1 MMKRALQVILAL
13 AIVSIFMISPIA
25 AATSQGLEWGFV
37 NGDRFDFTLASPEDG
52 FSEQMY
58 MNITDMPAAAIPDP
72 LTDWFNIPDPSIG
85 MWWENGTSL
94 GIYSF
99 MFIGLLAVGS
109 KIAVPIGNYT
119 LLWDLVNVELT
130 GETLEESS
138 NVWGLK
144 WTEAINS
151 THEFSITATYAKA
164 DGFLAEYKWETVLT
178 SNGAV
183 EEAFTVIR
191 NNIPSGLDAN
201 YILQLIQ
208 ENMLLVGAGV
218 VILVL
223 LVVVCK
229 KK

>member
-13 AIVSIFMISPIA
+13 SIVSIFMISPIA

-37 NGDRFDFTLASPEDG
+37 IEDRFDFTLTSPSEG
-52 FSEQMY
+52 LSEQMY
-58 MNITDMPAAAIPDP
+58 MNITSMPAAAISDP
-72 LTDWFNIPDPSIG
+72 LSDWFDIPDPSVGI
-85 MWWENGTSL
+85 WWANGTTCTYSL
-94 GIYSF
+94 IF
-99 MFIGLLAVGS
+99 FGLLAVGS
-109 KIAVPIGNYT
+109 KIAVPTGNFT
-119 LLWDLVNVELT
+119 LLWELVNVELT
-130 GETLEESS
+130 DETQEESA
-138 NVWGLK
+138 NVWGIK
-144 WTEAINS
+144 WSEAINS

-183 EEAFTVIR
+183 EEGFTVIR
-191 NNIPSGLDAN
+191 TNIPSGLDAN
-201 YILQLIQ
+201 YIIQLIQ
-208 ENMLLVGAGV
+208 ENILLVGAGV